1 MAFDSSF
8 EQLNPT
14 VDAFSDVDNSELFSG
29 EGNLALNE
37 SGLAGPVNQ
46 LLAQSE
52 GGQFILDPLDIF
64 GTRAEETADTINTL
78 LTGSVKAGITEKERQ
93 LSKIEQLQKPFRDV
107 ALETALPSLTA
118 LATGVGETGFTSSK
132 LFQLQADQGT
142 RAIKRRLAAQGKF
155 SSSQRFEETGDLLSK
170 LAAEDVGRFEA
181 GNLAQLQVG
190 IGSTAALNKAGLALG
205 TSGKSLLSTLGESLS
220 TTQTN
225 LGAQRKSSFEGAANT
240 ISGLS
245 TLISQNQG

>member
-1 MAFDSSF
+1 MAFDSSI

-14 VDAFSDVDNSELFSG
+14 VDAFSDVDNSQLFSS
-29 EGNLALNE
+29 EGQLALNE

-52 GGQFILDPLDIF
+52 TGQIALDPLD
-64 GTRAEETADTINTL
+64 
-78 LTGSVKAGITEKERQ
+78 LTGGRAKKKAATISDLLIGSTKRGISEAERQ
-93 LSKIEQLQKPFRDV
+93 LSRIEQLQAPFRGQ

-118 LATGVGETGFTSSK
+118 LATGVGETGFKSSK
-132 LFQLQADQGT
+132 LFQLQAEQGT

-155 SSSQRFEETGDLLSK
+155 SSSQRFEETADLISK
-170 LAAEDVGRFEA
+170 LSAEDVGRFEA

-205 TSGKSLLSTLGESLS
+205 TAGKSLLSSLGESLS
-220 TTQTN
+220 ATQTN

-245 TLISQNQG
+245 TLLAE